1 VEGEMSYSMQNG
13 GGIVLGNMSVREVF
27 RSRISSLNAGADP
40 RKGRG
45 ARASPKAPLTFFT
58 NAILHRCVLFYK
70 FTDIA
75 AMIFSRVVVVVVV
88 GRKACTR
95 RPNYIT

>member
-1 VEGEMSYSMQNG
+1 MEGEMSYSMQNG

-45 ARASPKAPLTFFT
+45 ARASPKAPVTFFYKRNT
-58 NAILHRCVLFYK
+58 TSLCTILQVHGHCGNDLFK
-70 FTDIA
+70 SSSSSS
-75 AMIFSRVVVVVVV
+75 SR
-88 GRKACTR
+88 KKSLYTA
-95 RPNYIT
+95 P